1 MAAHIEEQ
9 LPPGIPPVTFAPKEP
24 RLSRPP
30 FMFIALGLVSVVG
43 SWIPLV
49 LFARGRVQQ
58 SETPR
63 IQLAQDMGTQPKY
76 REQQTSEIFADGRA
90 DRPHVPG
97 TVARGQ
103 VQEDDHYYRGY
114 TLKTAANGKSTPTFL
129 QGFPS
134 QVKVDMKL
142 LEHGQQ
148 RFNIYCAACH
158 GIDGYGKGMIE
169 IRSEELG
176 MTFNVKSLHDP
187 DVRARPDGHIFNTIT
202 NGIRNMPSYSSQIP
216 VADRWA
222 IIAYVRAL
230 QLSQDV
236 PPSVAQDA
244 QESRLAQSH

>member
-1 MAAHIEEQ
+1 MAAHIEEK
-9 LPPGIPPVTFAPKEP
+9 LPPGVPPVTYAPKEP

-30 FMFIALGLVSVVG
+30 FIFIAIGLVAVVG

-76 REQQTSEIFADGRA
+76 REQQTSELFADGRA

-114 TLKTAANGKSTPTFL
+114 TLKTTNGKPTPTFL
-129 QGFPS
+129 AGFPS

-148 RFNIYCAACH
+148 RFNIYCAPCH
-158 GIDGYGKGMIE
+158 GFDGYGKGMVE
-169 IRSEELG
+169 IHSEEIG
-176 MTFNVKSLHDP
+176 MPLNVKSLHDA

-230 QLSQDV
+230 QLSQNV

-244 QESRLAQSH
+244 QNTPLAQSH